1 MRTIHSHARALALAA
16 ALVGAL
22 VAPGVASAQSQ
33 LDVAQARNFL
43 GSWVLAMTSD
53 MGNFSM
59 TLDVT
64 DQGGKVAAVIG
75 SADVGMEQNVT
86 DITKSGESLV
96 LAFAGSAQGQMFD
109 AEVTLE
115 PAGETLSV
123 YFDINQGAFAMSG
136 TGTKAG
142 S

>member
-1 MRTIHSHARALALAA
+1 
-16 ALVGAL
+16 
-22 VAPGVASAQSQ
+22 
-33 LDVAQARNFL
+33 
-43 GSWVLAMTSD
+43 
-53 MGNFSM
+53 
-59 TLDVT
+59 
-64 DQGGKVAAVIG
+64 
-75 SADVGMEQNVT
+75 MEQNVT
-86 DITKSGESLV
+86 EITKSGESLV

-123 YFDINQGAFAMSG
+123 YFDINQGAFGMSG